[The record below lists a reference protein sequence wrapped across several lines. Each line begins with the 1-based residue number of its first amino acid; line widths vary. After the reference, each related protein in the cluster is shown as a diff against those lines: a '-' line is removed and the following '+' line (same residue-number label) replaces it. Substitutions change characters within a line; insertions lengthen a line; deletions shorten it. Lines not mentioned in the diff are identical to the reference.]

1 MKYNE
6 TYRGSY
12 CWVQVA
18 LWLIGSINKMVVK
31 LIGSISSCISVIRCI
46 HDYFSFSF
54 TIASLDWKGIYIYT
68 GKQGVFPSKL
78 WGFPIKIEAFP
89 WLSCHVSLKPIL
101 SPSNWRGFHQIGE
114 VSRGFSHSFSASRS
128 CPTPAS
134 PAFGPSIGPV
144 LAPGP
149 PEVTGGPGRPACTN
163 RRIKHLSTGGF
174 PNHPQ

>member
-54 TIASLDWKGIYIYT
+54 TIASLDWKGIYIYIPENK
-68 GKQGVFPSKL
+68 GFSHQNCGVFPSKL
-78 WGFPIKIEAFP
+78 RPFHGFPVMFP
-89 WLSCHVSLKPIL
+89 LNQSFP
-101 SPSNWRGFHQIGE
+101 HQIGE
-114 VSRGFSHSFSASRS
+114 VSIKLARFPVVF
-128 CPTPAS
+128 PTALARPGLVRRPRALLLVL
-134 PAFGPSIGPV
+134 PSGQ
-144 LAPGP
+144 
-149 PEVTGGPGRPACTN
+149 C
-163 RRIKHLSTGGF
+163 
-174 PNHPQ
+174 

>member
-46 HDYFSFSF
+46 HNYFSFSF
-54 TIASLDWKGIYIYT
+54 TIASLDWKGIYIYRKT
-68 GKQGVFPSKL
+68 R
-78 WGFPIKIEAFP
+78 GFPIKIVGFSHQNWGLFHGFP
-89 WLSCHVSLKPIL
+89 VMFPLNQSFP
-101 SPSNWRGFHQIGE
+101 HQIGE

-134 PAFGPSIGPV
+134 PAYGPSIGPV

-163 RRIKHLSTGGF
+163 RRIKHLSAGGF